1 MRWPCPIIGRSRPT
15 PSNPLK
21 YGMAMKFA
29 AFDVGSN
36 TVLMLVVEPVN
47 GRLNP
52 IADVA
57 RITRLGRGVDAS
69 GKLDPDSAKST
80 LDAIVEMAAKARAL
94 GADHIVGVATAALR
108 DASDGAAFIAQVKQL
123 AGFDLEV
130 ITGESEA
137 QLSYLA
143 VKQGLSIDPAA
154 KLLIVDIGGGST
166 ELIRA
171 EPGQPIEA
179 ISLQMG
185 SVRLTERHVKH
196 DPPTSV
202 DAAELRLA
210 ADEKMKALH
219 WTYQPDTLVGIAGT
233 VTTIA
238 AVALGLKEYDSKLVH
253 GHRLTHDEVVRT
265 LLKFG
270 SMKLA
275 DRKKLPGLDEG
286 RADVIFAGAAIVE
299 RVMAHFHLN
308 EVIVSEQG
316 VRWGLAWRE
325 LERLS
330 TAS

>member
-1 MRWPCPIIGRSRPT
+1 
-15 PSNPLK
+15 
-21 YGMAMKFA
+21 MKFA

-52 IADVA
+52 IAEFA

-69 GKLDPDSAKST
+69 GKLDPDSAKRT
-80 LDAIVEMAAKARAL
+80 LDAIVEMAGKARGL

-130 ITGESEA
+130 ITGETEA
-137 QLSYLA
+137 QLCYLA

-210 ADEKMKALH
+210 ADEKLKALH

-238 AVALGLKEYDSKLVH
+238 AVALGLKQYDSKLVH

-270 SMKLA
+270 SMALA

-325 LERLS
+325 LDRLS